1 MTELKDRSLPCPFCG
16 ATPHH
21 GLTKVEYC
29 QLHGEPFQRFRINCP
44 RGCAQIVALT
54 EAMAREK
61 WNTRHNVA
69 AEAALRV
76 TGADEL
82 AEALETF
89 AAFADALSEDAP
101 DNIALGLIC
110 GGSTHIGPGA
120 CTIGGLRKARA
131 ALARYKELKNG

>member
-1 MTELKDRSLPCPFCG
+1 MTELKDKRL
-16 ATPHH
+16 
-21 GLTKVEYC
+21 
-29 QLHGEPFQRFRINCP
+29 
-44 RGCAQIVALT
+44 
-54 EAMAREK
+54 EA
-61 WNTRHNVA
+61 A
-69 AEAALRV
+69 AEIRNSVVTEFNNDQHENWGNVMDTALRV